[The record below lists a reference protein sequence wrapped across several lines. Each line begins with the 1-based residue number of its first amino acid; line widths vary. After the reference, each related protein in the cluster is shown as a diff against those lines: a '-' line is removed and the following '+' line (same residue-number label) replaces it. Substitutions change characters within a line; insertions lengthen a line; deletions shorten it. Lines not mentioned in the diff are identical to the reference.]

1 MRFFLLLLALA
12 LVPAAAQA
20 RPADK
25 GPIDWSPSGDDL
37 VSDIFTAI
45 EAAVISDYYGT
56 KLDDDYY
63 DRKGKGK
70 PKGKKHGKGNGRG
83 KGLPPGLARRDSLPP
98 GLAKQLEERGALP
111 PGLQSR
117 ALPRD
122 LLDRLPHRKGTKR
135 VIVDNDIV
143 LIEEGTKI
151 VLDVLTDVI
160 RNAN

>member
-1 MRFFLLLLALA
+1 MRFLLLLLALTLMPVSA
-12 LVPAAAQA
+12 HAKQADNSPA
-20 RPADK
+20 
-25 GPIDWSPSGDDL
+25 GDDIL
-37 VSDIFTAI
+37 STVFSAI

-56 KLDDDYY
+56 KLDDEYY

-70 PKGKKHGKGNGRG
+70 PKAKKHGKKHG
-83 KGLPPGLARRDSLPP
+83 KGLPPGLAKRDSLPP

-111 PGLQSR
+111 PGLQAR

-151 VLDVLTDVI
+151 VLDVLGDL
-160 RNAN
+160 A